1 MIAAR
6 QVYLSPWND
15 GQICV
20 LQAVQVCVY
29 CVFVAYASQLDAL
42 LTKKIE
48 MLTKLKGIVV
58 RLAVVACSCIFPIDI
73 HCFYASA
80 TVSTVP
86 EVR

>member
-1 MIAAR
+1 MSDLCIAGCA
-6 QVYLSPWND
+6 
-15 GQICV
+15 G
-20 LQAVQVCVY
+20 VCVY
-29 CVFVAYASQLDAL
+29 CMFVAYASQLDAL

-48 MLTKLKGIVV
+48 MLTKLKGIIVLLGVV
-58 RLAVVACSCIFPIDI
+58 CSCIFPIDI